1 LIQQRVLHPY
11 AEELMWSF
19 LVPKIK
25 GINKLVEWFRLVL
38 TTKKVVNLVAASVV
52 LR

>member
-1 LIQQRVLHPY
+1 MIQQRVLHPY

-19 LVPKIK
+19 LVPKIN
-25 GINKLVEWFRLVL
+25 GINKLVEWFGLVL